1 MKSVCTKIWK
11 FSWCLD
17 SLEFIKNSREFSR
30 NFTSRSRSRGIFISL
45 FTLGLDLET
54 FSFHFSLS
62 ISISRHF
69 HFTFHS
75 RNGWTRFLFHFSLLE
90 MSEPDFHFTFHFSNF
105 QYPLSQDTATSLMS
119 SFSFATSWSTTS
131 RASLARDLRPSW
143 RCITPSQWSSRSGL
157 ERGCWKSMDIKRK
170 LALWGNIP
178 GSAQS
183 EPRARLQALQLRAS
197 NELHRGRKPAPP
209 PPSPGSPSPTARG
222 LGGEHATDRGPHR
235 GRARRFQAGGSRC
248 GELEAGDARQR
259 WQSRGLAM
267 SKKPPQ
273 SRWGWTG
280 GGSEGR
286 PSVHASLSLQR
297 WKQNLRQLLMLLQL

>member
-75 RNGWTRFLFHFSLLE
+75 RNWWATFLFHFSLLE

-105 QYPLSQDTATSLMS
+105 QITHSRRTLGCWPECDSSGMVPS
-119 SFSFATSWSTTS
+119 SFIISTHS
-131 RASLARDLRPSW
+131 K
-143 RCITPSQWSSRSGL
+143 IHSSES
-157 ERGCWKSMDIKRK
+157 
-170 LALWGNIP
+170 IP
-178 GSAQS
+178 V
-183 EPRARLQALQLRAS
+183 
-197 NELHRGRKPAPP
+197 GR
-209 PPSPGSPSPTARG
+209 
-222 LGGEHATDRGPHR
+222 
-235 GRARRFQAGGSRC
+235 
-248 GELEAGDARQR
+248 
-259 WQSRGLAM
+259 
-267 SKKPPQ
+267 
-273 SRWGWTG
+273 
-280 GGSEGR
+280 
-286 PSVHASLSLQR
+286 
-297 WKQNLRQLLMLLQL
+297 